1 MPARLINIK
10 YITIRAEKVASP
22 VTALHSIST
31 VYSIEESKLPC
42 NGCSRTKVIASL
54 STTRH
59 IRAWAV
65 RTYMQSW
72 IFLYKRQNSIV
83 FLRSAPY
90 YWRYFW
96 KHSDTIPY
104 VICCYSVVFHL
115 LKCSY
120 ANGLCL
126 ECILLVFGR
135 CAFAVLRSTCSW
147 WVTTYV
153 GKPSAIGQP
162 TRPTQPF
169 IVSGR

>member
-1 MPARLINIK
+1 VWHLL
-10 YITIRAEKVASP
+10 YT
-22 VTALHSIST
+22 L
-31 VYSIEESKLPC
+31 YSKLYIS
-42 NGCSRTKVIASL
+42 GVQYRRIAITMQGLIEVIASL
-54 STTRH
+54 STIQVTSAREPYAR
-59 IRAWAV
+59 ICRVWFFFYINV
-65 RTYMQSW
+65 KIQLCFLQS
-72 IFLYKRQNSIV
+72 
-83 FLRSAPY
+83 AHY

-104 VICCYSVVFHL
+104 VICCCSVVFHL

-126 ECILLVFGR
+126 EWILLVFGR

-153 GKPSAIGQP
+153 GKPSAVGQP

-169 IVSGR
+169 IVSGSINE